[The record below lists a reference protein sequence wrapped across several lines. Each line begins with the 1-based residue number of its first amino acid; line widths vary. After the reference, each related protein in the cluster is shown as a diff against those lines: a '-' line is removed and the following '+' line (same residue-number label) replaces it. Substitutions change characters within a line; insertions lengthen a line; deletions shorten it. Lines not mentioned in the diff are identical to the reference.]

1 MNNDEF
7 FTLYETEIN
16 QCDHLYAGA
25 YTRIAHHLARCIKQ
39 HHLDVAL
46 LCDGLFQREDI
57 ASFSV
62 ATTLWKHFSCSQ
74 ERTYLPLIEQW
85 ALCYIDSWY
94 ACDQFCYRVL
104 NPAIEAFPCFY
115 PIVLTWKQYA
125 KVYVHRAIAVSLLHS
140 STQFCVRQPFAYVY
154 EACEVLKEEMHPHIQ
169 KGMGWLLKYAY
180 LRYPKEVAA
189 YLIQH
194 IEQLSSTTFSYALE
208 KMPKETREELRN
220 MRKLRGS

>member
-1 MNNDEF
+1 MNKDDF
-7 FTLYETEIN
+7 LIIYENEIHQYMQRN
-16 QCDHLYAGA
+16 AGV
-25 YTRIAHHLARCIKQ
+25 YTRIATKMIRIIKQ
-39 HHLDVAL
+39 YHLDVAM
-46 LCDGLFQREDI
+46 LCDALFQKEDI
-57 ASFSV
+57 AAFSV

-94 ACDQFCYRVL
+94 TCDQFCYRVL

-115 PIVLTWKQYA
+115 PIVLTWKQYD

-140 STQFCVRQPFAYVY
+140 STEICVRQPCAYVY

-180 LRYPKEVAA
+180 LRYPKEVVA
-189 YLIQH
+189 YIIQH

-208 KMPKETREELRN
+208 KMSKETREELRK